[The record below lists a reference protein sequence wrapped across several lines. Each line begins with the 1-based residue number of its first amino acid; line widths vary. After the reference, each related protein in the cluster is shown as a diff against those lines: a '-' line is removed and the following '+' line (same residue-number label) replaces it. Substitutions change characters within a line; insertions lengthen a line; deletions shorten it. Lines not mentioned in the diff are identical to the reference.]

1 MKSLK
6 SVLVVAFACAMLFA
20 FTACEQK
27 VPEIPSANHTVS
39 EIQYVSGPTSYNE
52 TETFDPAAYEV
63 MLIYKDNL
71 NPQTVNGAMYL
82 SLDPDEVKLD
92 DTDSVRVPVKANI
105 AGTDKTVFYVT
116 YYAVEVELDITNASK
131 TVPYNVGPNSD
142 FSLEGAVAT
151 LVAAD
156 GTRSEYAL
164 SNLTAKYS
172 NLTVTVTDANKH
184 DVVLVD
190 EGKEVAKYS
199 VTKEAEPETVVTG
212 VHVLYDVTRDGVEK
226 PIAEDAT
233 SISDLTL
240 YIGDEVTV
248 TVYQTAT
255 KGDEDASAPLTA
267 EGAFEHANN
276 TVKYTSGVATIEVGD
291 EAVSDTIYYYNEEV
305 GETKTASVNV
315 KKGENTV
322 VTESS
327 DGKVT
332 LTPADTKPNAGTLA
346 GGTDIKSY
354 VSFVENKGLKDLDDD
369 AKTTPSY
376 SVYVDPARTYELNST
391 APTSVNCFV
400 TFNSYGK
407 DVKLFTTV
415 ELTAKTTD

>member
-1 MKSLK
+1 MRSHAQCSLL
-6 SVLVVAFACAMLFA
+6 SP
-20 FTACEQK
+20 CEQK

-52 TETFDPAAYEV
+52 NETFDPAAYEV

-164 SNLTAKYS
+164 SNLSATYS
-172 NLTVTVTDANKH
+172 NLTVTVTDANNY

-190 EGKEVAKYS
+190 AGKEVAKYS
-199 VTKEAEPETVVTG
+199 VTKETEPETVVTG
-212 VHVLYDVTRDGVEK
+212 VHVLYDVTREGVDE

-255 KGDEDASAPLTA
+255 KGGEDASAPLTTA
-267 EGAFEHANN
+267 GAFENANSK
-276 TVKYTSGVATIEVGD
+276 VSYTSGVTTITVGKEAT
-291 EAVSDTIYYYNEEV
+291 SDTIYYYNEEV

-332 LTPADTKPNAGTLA
+332 LTPADTKPKAGTLA

-354 VSFVENKGLKDLDDD
+354 VKFTTDKGLKNLDEELETL
-369 AKTTPSY
+369 AY

-391 APTSVNCFV
+391 TPTSVNCFV

-407 DVKLFTTV
+407 DIKLFTTV
-415 ELTAKTTD
+415 ELTAATAN